1 MLSNLRI
8 ATKLYLGFGIL
19 VAVLLVVGGFSYSTF
34 EQLADSNEW
43 DRHTLKVE
51 HETSDLNTALVETQ
65 TGQRGFALTGEER
78 FLEAYNRGRS
88 LFSEHVATVKE
99 LTADNPRQQERL
111 QELHRLFEQWSS
123 EDLEPSLTLRREVT
137 AGTRPVDELGRFF
150 RDGKGKQLVD
160 RMREILEEMEAEE
173 ERLLVQREEWADRLQ
188 QQTNAM
194 IVGGAFTGTALAVL
208 IALLLVRNLVPPLR
222 EALRV
227 TQRLAEGDTS
237 VQVEVRSN
245 DEAGQMMAGFRQ
257 MIETL
262 RGTAQAA
269 ERLAGGDLTVEVRPR
284 SEVDAVG
291 HALAA
296 MVERLSQIL
305 GEVRGVSDGL
315 VSAASQVS
323 AAAQNVSQGTSEQ
336 AASVEETTSSLE
348 QMGASIEQNA
358 ENSRTMEQIAMK
370 GARDAE
376 ESGQAVSDTVDAM
389 KAIAERISI
398 VEEIAY
404 QTNLLALNAAIEAA
418 RAGEHGRGFAVVA
431 TEVRKLA
438 ERSQAA
444 AREISGVADGSVR
457 LAERSGELLKELVPS
472 IRRTAELVQE
482 VTATSREQRSGV
494 RQVNLA
500 MGQVDQVTQ
509 RNASAAEELASTA
522 ETLTVQAESMQQA
535 VSFFRLERDSGT
547 GRRAPRPQELA
558 SRRPARPRTVSAPS
572 WPASLPAADLH
583 AGHGNGNGDFTR
595 F

>member
-1 MLSNLRI
+1 
-8 ATKLYLGFGIL
+8 
-19 VAVLLVVGGFSYSTF
+19 
-34 EQLADSNEW
+34 
-43 DRHTLKVE
+43 
-51 HETSDLNTALVETQ
+51 
-65 TGQRGFALTGEER
+65 
-78 FLEAYNRGRS
+78 
-88 LFSEHVATVKE
+88 
-99 LTADNPRQQERL
+99 
-111 QELHRLFEQWSS
+111 
-123 EDLEPSLTLRREVT
+123 
-137 AGTRPVDELGRFF
+137 
-150 RDGKGKQLVD
+150 
-160 RMREILEEMEAEE
+160 
-173 ERLLVQREEWADRLQ
+173 
-188 QQTNAM
+188 
-194 IVGGAFTGTALAVL
+194 
-208 IALLLVRNLVPPLR
+208 
-222 EALRV
+222 
-227 TQRLAEGDTS
+227 
-237 VQVEVRSN
+237 
-245 DEAGQMMAGFRQ
+245 
-257 MIETL
+257 
-262 RGTAQAA
+262 
-269 ERLAGGDLTVEVRPR
+269 
-284 SEVDAVG
+284 
-291 HALAA
+291 
-296 MVERLSQIL
+296 
-305 GEVRGVSDGL
+305 
-315 VSAASQVS
+315 
-323 AAAQNVSQGTSEQ
+323 VSQGTSEQ

-376 ESGQAVSDTVDAM
+376 ESGHAVSDTVDAM

-547 GRRAPRPQELA
+547 SRWTPRPQELA
-558 SRRPARPRTVSAPS
+558 ARRPVRPRPVSAPS

-583 AGHGNGNGDFTR
+583 AGSGNGDFTR